1 MKQGRNENEN
11 NIFMILA
18 IMKLAIIVFISIIIY
33 INVSDNSVA
42 LKMKYN
48 DQFSLRSTTLLF
60 YFSIL
65 TFITWMIVNSKLRLL
80 ASKFKGI
87 WLIEN
92 IFFILII
99 SLPIY
104 LFNSC
109 NYECKYLFLLLIVC
123 SVIEFGLRYGIL
135 TSLFSSIFV
144 LGADLIYAPTV
155 NGINMAFQKDLIMVG
170 IFIFIAWVLG
180 YYVELENES
189 KRKKDN
195 KLKLLSTELE
205 EQNTERRIIRELL
218 LKNQVCY
225 DILFENSQN
234 SIIVHAD
241 GKILY
246 ANKSAARL
254 LGYENPLQL
263 NDELIYKYYLQNN
276 IMTTKE
282 KYLNIVKDKLS
293 KVIYEET
300 ILNCKGNSI
309 AVRNTSSFYIHEG
322 KPSILTFLLD
332 ITSEKQIETLKHD
345 VEKNLNLLNES
356 REFNSLLTEFFT
368 NISHEFKTPVNVIS
382 SAIQTMNI
390 YFENF
395 NIDNIDKCKSYLK
408 IMKQNCFRM
417 TRLINNLMDITKVDY
432 GFVKVNKRNDNIVNV
447 IEDITQSV
455 AAYVKSK
462 DIEIIFDTNVE
473 EKIMAFDH
481 DKIERV
487 ILNLLSNAIK
497 YTNPNGHI
505 YVNMEDRGESVSIAV
520 KDDGQGIPKNMINI
534 IFERFGQANRSL
546 SRRCEGTG
554 IGLYLVKSFV
564 ELHGGKIS
572 VASEEGKGSEF
583 TIVLPVELVDNEIYE
598 DKDFCENNVER
609 INIEFSDVYSISI

>member
-1 MKQGRNENEN
+1 MRHDINENEN
-11 NIFMILA
+11 NILIILS
-18 IMKLAIIVFISIIIY
+18 IMKIAIIVFIGIIIY
-33 INVSDNSVA
+33 INAPSYWIVLNI
-42 LKMKYN
+42 KNN
-48 DQFSLRSTTLLF
+48 DEFSLCSATLLF
-60 YFSIL
+60 CFSVL
-65 TFITWMIVNSKLRLL
+65 TFVTWIIINLKLKLV
-80 ASKFKGI
+80 AKGSWI
-87 WLIEN
+87 IEN

-104 LFNSC
+104 LFNTY
-109 NYECKYLFLLLIVC
+109 NNECKYLFLLLITC
-123 SVIEFGLRYGIL
+123 SVIKYGLRYGIL

-144 LGADLIYAPTV
+144 LGADLLYTPTV
-155 NGINMAFQKDLIMVG
+155 NGINMNFQKDLIMVG

-195 KLKLLSTELE
+195 QLKLLSTELQ
-205 EQNTERRIIRELL
+205 EQNTERRIIEELL
-218 LKNQVCY
+218 LKNKVCY

-234 SIIVHAD
+234 AIVVHAD

-263 NDELIYKYYLQNN
+263 NNELVYKYYSQNN
-276 IMTTKE
+276 IMSTKE
-282 KYLNIVKDKLS
+282 KYLNIVSDKLS
-293 KVIYEET
+293 KVTYEET
-300 ILNCKGNSI
+300 ILNSKGNSI
-309 AVRNTSSFYIHEG
+309 AVRNTSSFYIYEG
-322 KPSILTFLLD
+322 KPSVLTFLLD

-345 VEKNLNLLNES
+345 VEKNLKLLNES
-356 REFNSLLTEFFT
+356 REFNTFITEFFT

-382 SAIQTMNI
+382 IAIQTMGL

-417 TRLINNLMDITKVDY
+417 TRLINNLMDITKVDS
-432 GFVKVNKRNDNIVNV
+432 GFVKVNKRNDNIVSV

-455 AAYVKSK
+455 ASYVKSK
-462 DIEIIFDTNVE
+462 DIELIFDTNVE

-487 ILNLLSNAIK
+487 ILNLLANAFK
-497 YTNPNGHI
+497 YTSSNGHI
-505 YVNMEDRGESVSIAV
+505 YVNLEDRGENVIITV
-520 KDDGQGIPKNMINI
+520 KDDGQGIPKNMINV

-546 SRRCEGTG
+546 SRQCEGTG
-554 IGLYLVKSFV
+554 IGLYLVKSFI
-564 ELHGGKIS
+564 EIHGGKIS
-572 VASEEGKGSEF
+572 VTSEEGKGSEF
-583 TIVLPVELVDNEIYE
+583 TIILPAEYVNNENYE
-598 DKDFCENNVER
+598 DKAFCESNVER